1 MSFSVDLNYL
11 MTNDPSINEWCD
23 GGIQYENLPENF
35 ELTKDWIVYS
45 FNKTNQGSCLNS
57 SRAYTEYAIVIKIVS
72 QDTFKLETMNDYLI
86 EYLDGQTYNGI
97 ADILFTGDS
106 HTLDLDKNI
115 YMNTLNFNA
124 LYV

>member
-1 MSFSVDLNYL
+1 MSFSRDIAYL
-11 MTNDPSINEWCD
+11 MNNDASLNAWCD
-23 GGIQYENLPENF
+23 GGIHYENLPENF

-45 FNKTNQGSCLNS
+45 FNKINQGSCLNS
-57 SRAYTEYAIVIKIVS
+57 APMYIEYALIVKIVAR
-72 QDTFKLETMNDYLI
+72 DTVKLETVNDYVM
-86 EYLDGQTYNGI
+86 EYLDGKEYLGI
-97 ADILFTGDS
+97 QDILFTGDS

>member
-1 MSFSVDLNYL
+1 MNNDASLNA
-11 MTNDPSINEWCD
+11 WCD
-23 GGIQYENLPENF
+23 GGIHYENLPENF

-45 FNKTNQGSCLNS
+45 FNKINQGSCLNS
-57 SRAYTEYAIVIKIVS
+57 APMYIEYALIVKIVAR
-72 QDTFKLETMNDYLI
+72 DTVKLETVNDYVM
-86 EYLDGQTYNGI
+86 EYLDGKEYLGI
-97 ADILFTGDS
+97 QDILFTGDS